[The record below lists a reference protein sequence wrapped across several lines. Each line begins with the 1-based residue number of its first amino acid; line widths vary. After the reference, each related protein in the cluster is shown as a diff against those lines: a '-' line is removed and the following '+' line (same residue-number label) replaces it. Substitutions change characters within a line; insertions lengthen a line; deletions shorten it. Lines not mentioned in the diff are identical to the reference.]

1 MTPILSSTILCGVL
15 ACAALLL
22 AVYRKVIARKEDD
35 MLHVLDSEA
44 TLVTQQHAVAI
55 RLEAVDRW
63 GKAITALA
71 IVFGILAGVLLL
83 VAAWQNSLKLAA

>member
-1 MTPILSSTILCGVL
+1 MTPILSSTILCGAL

-22 AVYRKVIARKEDD
+22 AVYRKVIARREDD

-44 TLVTQQHAVAI
+44 TLITQQHAVAS

-71 IVFGILAGVLLL
+71 IVFGVLAGLLLL
-83 VAAWQNSLKLAA
+83 VAAWQNSLKLNY